1 MAWKR
6 LKLRNATCD
15 QRATSS
21 RSAKSDDVARKAS
34 RQKAHSNENDENN
47 RRRELE
53 REIHLALAL
62 ARFREWDRKMQDLY
76 GPLYYRAMRFSVH

>member
-21 RSAKSDDVARKAS
+21 RSAKSDDVARKPS
-34 RQKAHSNENDENN
+34 RQKARSNENDGD
-47 RRRELE
+47 RQRE

-62 ARFREWDRKMQDLY
+62 ARFREWDQEMQELY
-76 GPLYYRAMRFSVH
+76 GPLYYRTLRWSVH